1 MFEKLKDIVYEYSGS
16 STSKL
21 PKSRYRKTASAS
33 ENVYSKQ
40 IAEQERNISRLVEK

>member
-1 MFEKLKDIVYEYSGS
+1 MNILEVQLLNFL
-16 STSKL
+16 
-21 PKSRYRKTASAS
+21 KSRYRKTASAS